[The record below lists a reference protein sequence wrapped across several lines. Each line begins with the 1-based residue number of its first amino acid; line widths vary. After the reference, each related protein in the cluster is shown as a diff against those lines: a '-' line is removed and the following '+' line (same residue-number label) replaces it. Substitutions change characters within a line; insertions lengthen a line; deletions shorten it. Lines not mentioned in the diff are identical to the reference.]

1 MKFLVLLWSLMML
14 TGTVVA
20 SFSVEANETL
30 IVEKQVFEVDSFQTF
45 AGKTIKKVKLGWES
59 YGNLNADKS
68 NAILI
73 THYFTGNSH
82 AAGKYNE
89 SDKAAGYWDSLIGP
103 GKAIDTNKYFVL
115 SMDTLANVAVN
126 DPNVI
131 TTGPASIDPD
141 TGKPYGLRFPV
152 VTIRDF
158 VNLQKA
164 LVEQLGIKKLHAV
177 VGPSMGSMQAIDWAA
192 AYPDMVERMI
202 SVIGTGHLDAWT
214 TIGLHQWAVPIKLDP
229 NWNGGDY
236 YGKAQPT
243 EGLVASLKLI
253 TQNALHPDFINE
265 TNASYSPL
273 EDAPLND
280 ILAQHSA
287 VKWLDQRARSRAS
300 IMDANHILYLVRACQ
315 LFVAGHEGSLEK
327 GLSKVK
333 AKTLFLPSAGDLL
346 LMPRLAKA
354 SYEVLKAQGKQT
366 DYAELQGKFGHLDG
380 FFAVSPHEERI
391 RAFLAE

>member
-1 MKFLVLLWSLMML
+1 ML
-14 TGTVVA
+14 GFSSSA
-20 SFSVEANETL
+20 SAEAKESL
-30 IVEKQVFEVDSFQTF
+30 IVEKKIFELETFQTF
-45 AGKTIKKVKLGWES
+45 AGKTIKQIKLGWES
-59 YGNLNADKS
+59 YGELNADKS

-89 SDKAAGYWDSLIGP
+89 SDTTAGYWDHLIGP
-103 GKAIDTNKYFVL
+103 GKAIDTNQYFVL
-115 SMDTLANVAVN
+115 SMDTLANVAIN
-126 DPNVI
+126 DPHVI
-131 TTGPASIDPD
+131 TTGPATINPD
-141 TGKPYGLRFPV
+141 TGKPYGLSFPV

-164 LVEQLGIKKLHAV
+164 LIEQLGIKKLHAV

-192 AYPDMVERMI
+192 AYPNMVERMV

-229 NWNGGDY
+229 NWNAGDY
-236 YGKAQPT
+236 YGKQAPV

-287 VKWLDQRARSRAS
+287 VKWIDQRARSRAS
-300 IMDANHILYLVRACQ
+300 LMDANHILYLVRACQ
-315 LFVAGHEGSLEK
+315 LFVAGHDDNLEK
-327 GLSKVK
+327 GLSKIK

-346 LMPRLAKA
+346 LMPRLAKT
-354 SYEVLKAQGKQT
+354 SYDVLKAQGKDTQ
-366 DYAELQGKFGHLDG
+366 YAELKGKYGHLDG
-380 FFAVSPHEERI
+380 FFAVSPHAETI
-391 RAFLAE
+391 REFLAK